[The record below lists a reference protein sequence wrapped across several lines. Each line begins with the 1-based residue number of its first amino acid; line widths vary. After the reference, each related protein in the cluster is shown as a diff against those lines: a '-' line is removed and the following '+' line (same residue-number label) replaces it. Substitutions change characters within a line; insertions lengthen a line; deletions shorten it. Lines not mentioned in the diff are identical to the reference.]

1 MTMAVVAGV
10 LLIVALR
17 CWGTLPAM
25 RGLWRRLV
33 EQPAAW
39 LNGLDRRHLLFALLL
54 LTVLVAGGEL
64 LAMLGPLDMGLVL
77 LWDVASF
84 VDAAIAVTVVAGGT
98 RLGHAVRFLSTRLG
112 IARRRERRSRR
123 TSGRAPANDDGEHPA
138 LRRAA

>member
-33 EQPAAW
+33 EQPAGW

-54 LTVLVAGGEL
+54 LAVLVAGGEL
-64 LAMLGPLDMGLVL
+64 VAVLGPLDMGLVL

-98 RLGHAVRFLSTRLG
+98 RLGHAVRFVATRLG
-112 IARRRERRSRR
+112 SARRRERRTRR
-123 TSGRAPANDDGEHPA
+123 TGGRGPANDDCEHPA